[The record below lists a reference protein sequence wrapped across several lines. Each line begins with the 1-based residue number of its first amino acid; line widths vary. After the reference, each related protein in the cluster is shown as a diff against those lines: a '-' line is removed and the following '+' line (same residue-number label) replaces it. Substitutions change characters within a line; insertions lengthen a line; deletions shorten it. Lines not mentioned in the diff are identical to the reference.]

1 MASPRDLQL
10 VPNAYEVIRLDTGHE
25 ICGMTRRVG
34 EVTEITLPMICH
46 LSATFKGSTV
56 ATFYPYSPLTSD
68 TVIKIP
74 EDMILH
80 RNTMNPQV
88 IPMYDSA
95 SSKWLGMIENQSIPL
110 HNRPPEED
118 RIYETSKLDEI
129 VRRLY
134 EPHPDEESM
143 EWLERMEEEFERER
157 QALSEE
163 EKFKTILPPKDKKKI
178 H

>member
-1 MASPRDLQL
+1 MATPRDLQL

-95 SSKWLGMIENQSIPL
+95 SSKWLGMIENQSIPNSAHSG
-110 HNRPPEED
+110 HNGSAAMQAAGALNVLKSSGGH
-118 RIYETSKLDEI
+118 ISGMSN
-129 VRRLY
+129 
-134 EPHPDEESM
+134 HPNLAASN
-143 EWLERMEEEFERER
+143 ER
-157 QALSEE
+157 
-163 EKFKTILPPKDKKKI
+163 
-178 H
+178 